1 MDLAGEQV
9 AAWAGRA
16 EPATFGSQIAAVSA
30 YFNGASVLVERN
42 NHGHAVLLWLREFS
56 TVQAL
61 PGLDGKPGWATTG
74 ASKPMAY
81 DNAADVLRAGAGRN
95 AFDSLTAVIRDP
107 ATLEELG
114 SITTALSAPDG
125 MHDDRATAQVLAL
138 AALRFCSVGP
148 AVSVPAV
155 SPVDVIAQ
163 ADRGGWSP
171 GRIPPASRGLED
183 SAAEGW

>member
-1 MDLAGEQV
+1 M
-9 AAWAGRA
+9 
-16 EPATFGSQIAAVSA
+16 SA
-30 YFNGASVLVERN
+30 FFNGAPALVERN

-107 ATLEELG
+107 ETLEELG
-114 SITTALSAPDG
+114 NITTGWPLLTGCMMIGQRRTCWRWPHCALQRGAAGFSAG
-125 MHDDRATAQVLAL
+125 GSA
-138 AALRFCSVGP
+138 
-148 AVSVPAV
+148 
-155 SPVDVIAQ
+155 
-163 ADRGGWSP
+163 RGHH
-171 GRIPPASRGLED
+171 R
-183 SAAEGW
+183 